1 MNNKPIIK
9 SFTHKGNFFVY
20 TPYSNYIL
28 RITEGQYKEIRQL
41 EKLGFDAYLLQ
52 KQGAPESNDLE
63 SLIESGFIT
72 KSFIEE
78 VKHPA
83 TDDYVAITN
92 RGVERLVLQVTQRCN
107 FACRY
112 CHNIHNRSARYVKEK
127 THMSWDVA
135 KRSVDFLINHS
146 QDSETIDVYFYGG
159 EPLLNFTLIKRI
171 VEYIEPRVN
180 TKEVTYHI
188 TTNGS
193 LLTDE
198 IAAFFAKYRF
208 KVAVSLDGSEDRQN
222 WARKFANG
230 NHTFNVVWNNIQ
242 MLRSFYKDNSND
254 IMFLPVVFADED
266 KKTVLDFF
274 VSNNIDQSRVL
285 FLNAN
290 TSGID
295 YSHGV
300 LQTEVVR
307 DGIINAS
314 WAEYDNINEQEF
326 DSFCEKYS
334 DKRTVG
340 KSWHHAGTC
349 IPGCF
354 KLFVNTNG
362 LFYPC
367 ENAPECADTCIGNV
381 YDGIDIERAIALLN
395 IGTLTKEECKNCWAV
410 RFCAM
415 CALYCVDEEKSCIS
429 REIKNLNCVAYKKHA
444 LKLLKKYLDYTRG
457 GDND

>member
-1 MNNKPIIK
+1 
-9 SFTHKGNFFVY
+9 
-20 TPYSNYIL
+20 
-28 RITEGQYKEIRQL
+28 
-41 EKLGFDAYLLQ
+41 
-52 KQGAPESNDLE
+52 
-63 SLIESGFIT
+63 
-72 KSFIEE
+72 
-78 VKHPA
+78 
-83 TDDYVAITN
+83 
-92 RGVERLVLQVTQRCN
+92 
-107 FACRY
+107 
-112 CHNIHNRSARYVKEK
+112 
-127 THMSWDVA
+127 
-135 KRSVDFLINHS
+135 
-146 QDSETIDVYFYGG
+146 
-159 EPLLNFTLIKRI
+159 
-171 VEYIEPRVN
+171 
-180 TKEVTYHI
+180 
-188 TTNGS
+188 
-193 LLTDE
+193 
-198 IAAFFAKYRF
+198 
-208 KVAVSLDGSEDRQN
+208 
-222 WARKFANG
+222 
-230 NHTFNVVWNNIQ
+230 

-444 LKLLKKYLDYTRG
+444 LKLLKKYLDYTRR